1 MAPHLPPAAQPP
13 LSADELAA
21 SRARRRAPLAAVG
34 ATAFLVAVKVAG
46 TLATGSLA
54 LGSAALDSLLDL
66 FVSAANAV
74 VVRRSAEPPDADHA
88 YGHGK
93 FENLAELAQGLFL
106 VVAAVSLGWIGWQR
120 LRSHAVP
127 HASGLGVGVLVL
139 SVITSWWVAR
149 HLGHAAR
156 AIGSPALHADSRHYH
171 ADLWVNLAALAA
183 LLVVRWT
190 GWWPADPLVALAVA
204 AYVLYTASGLLREA
218 LGDLTDRGL
227 PADDLRRIEAVVRR
241 FAPQVVG
248 MHDLKTR
255 TAGGQRFVELHLEIP
270 RATSFAD
277 AHELTVRVLRA
288 VEREIP
294 RSKVFVHG
302 DPV

>member
-1 MAPHLPPAAQPP
+1 VDSALDSHRSAA
-13 LSADELAA
+13 
-21 SRARRRAPLAAVG
+21 ARRRAPLAAVA
-34 ATAFLVAVKVAG
+34 ATGFLVAIKVAG

-66 FVSAANAV
+66 FISAANAV
-74 VVRRSAEPPDADHA
+74 VLRRSAAPPDADHA

-106 VVAAVSLGWIGWQR
+106 AGASLSLGAVGVRR
-120 LRSHAVP
+120 LLTREVP
-127 HASGLGVGVLVL
+127 HADGIGAAVLVV
-139 SVITSWWVAR
+139 SIATSLWVAR
-149 HLGHAAR
+149 HLGRAAR
-156 AIGSPALHADSRHYH
+156 ATGSPALHADSRHYH
-171 ADLWVNLAALAA
+171 ADLWVNAAALAA

-204 AYVLYTASGLLREA
+204 VYVLYTAFGLLREA

-227 PADDLRRIEAVVRR
+227 PEEELRRIEAVVAA

-277 AHELTVRVLRA
+277 AHDLTVRVLRA
-288 VEREIP
+288 VEGEIP